1 MRKLS
6 LLWKFAAAM
15 ALIAVAIVPFGCTTG
30 GGTTTTPPAG
40 TTGVQ
45 GPTLTITAPA
55 FDFDPAHPGERP
67 LVSGPANIT
76 ITVETAGFN
85 LVEPGQTGQSPF
97 GHLIYYMDVIPSVT
111 AGQSALTQAGT
122 YVATTAKTQTWQ
134 NVTPGPHVFWVM
146 LVNTDNTPLLSP
158 VLDSRD
164 VFVLGPQGTVPPT
177 AAPGASVTI
186 IAPSF
191 NFDPAHPGELPLI
204 SGPNITIG
212 VNVTGFNL
220 VAPGQTG
227 QAPFGHLVY
236 YLDVVPPT
244 TTGQSAHS
252 QTGTFFAT
260 TEATHTW
267 TNITPGPHVFW
278 VQLVNTDHTPLSP
291 PVLANISLIVQN
303 P

>member
-1 MRKLS
+1 MRKS
-6 LLWKFAAAM
+6 TLLWKAAIAL
-15 ALIAVAIVPFGCTTG
+15 ALIAIAIVPFGCTTG
-30 GGTTTTPPAG
+30 GGTTTTTPAG
-40 TTGVQ
+40 TTGAQ
-45 GPTLTITAPA
+45 GPTLNITAPA

-76 ITVETAGFN
+76 ITVETTGFN
-85 LVEPGQTGQSPF
+85 IVPAGQSGQAPA
-97 GHLIYYMDVIPSVT
+97 GHLVYYMDVIPPVT

-122 YVATTAKTQTWQ
+122 YVATTSKTQTWQ

-177 AAPGASVTI
+177 ATPGAAVSIT
-186 IAPSF
+186 APAF

-204 SGPNITIG
+204 KGPNITIT

-220 VAPGQTG
+220 VAAGQTG

-236 YLDVVPPT
+236 YMDVLPPT
-244 TTGQSAHS
+244 TTGQSAHT
-252 QTGTFFAT
+252 QTGTFVAT
-260 TEATHTW
+260 TATSNTW
-267 TNITPGPHVFW
+267 TNVTPGPHTFW
-278 VQLVNTDHTPLSP
+278 VQLVNTNNTPLTP
-291 PVLANISLIVQN
+291 PEVAQISLLVE